1 MDLHLQVGSL
11 DVLPAHLGGPSCL
24 DVAVRRAH
32 GLTDGCCPSGCL
44 LRCDMLR
51 RNIAVRSTYVD
62 GERALSVPCP
72 AV

>member
-32 GLTDGCCPSGCL
+32 GLTDGCPLGNETCALAPDDIDPCRHGLVSE
-44 LRCDMLR
+44 R
-51 RNIAVRSTYVD
+51 RHGRHGPHT
-62 GERALSVPCP
+62 
-72 AV
+72 